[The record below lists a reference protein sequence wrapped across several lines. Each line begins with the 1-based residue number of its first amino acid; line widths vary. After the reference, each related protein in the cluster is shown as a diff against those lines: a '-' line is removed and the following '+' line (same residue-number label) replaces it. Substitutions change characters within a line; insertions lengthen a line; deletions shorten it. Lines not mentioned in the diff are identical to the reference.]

1 VKHETAGGDGGESWA
16 DDRSV
21 KAVLVYAGSLTI
33 MAAAIISPAL
43 PRIREAFAGTPDLS
57 LLTGLV
63 LTLPALFIA
72 LGAPV
77 AGALADRVGR
87 LRVLTG
93 AALLYALAG
102 AAPLVLDSL
111 ATVLASRAVLGLA
124 VAGLFVA
131 GTTLVTDYYTGAT
144 RQRMLGL
151 QGSLAT
157 ASGVVFLPLAGLL
170 AGVSWRGPFVLYLVS
185 LGLLPAVALV
195 LREPSGSA
203 GGAGTPGGLDAG
215 GAGTRA
221 LVGVVGLALVGML
234 AFYTLPV
241 QIPFYVERVS
251 GGGTALAGGVLAAAM
266 LAGGVV
272 AAGYRTVR
280 AALGAE
286 WTLVATFVT
295 MAAGFVLLGSAGS
308 LPALVAGVVVVGGA
322 QGLLVPNLNAIAAAT
337 VSNERR
343 GRALSLVVTGLFLG
357 QFCSALASGGAV
369 AAFDIRTMYLG
380 AGLLLALVAAVC
392 GWTAAT
398 ASVTDDRPPAPVVDD
413 D

>member
-1 VKHETAGGDGGESWA
+1 VKHDTAGGGGESWA
-16 DDRSV
+16 DDRLV
-21 KAVLVYAGSLTI
+21 KATLVYAGSLTI

-43 PRIREAFAGTPDLS
+43 PRIRAAYAGTPDLS

-102 AAPLVLDSL
+102 SAPLVLESL
-111 ATVLASRAVLGLA
+111 AAVLASRAVLGLA

-131 GTTLVTDYYTGAT
+131 GTTLITDYYTGAT
-144 RQRMLGL
+144 RQRMLGV
-151 QGSLAT
+151 QGALAT

-170 AGVSWRGPFVLYLVS
+170 ASVSWRGPFVLYLVS
-185 LGLLPAVALV
+185 LGLVPAVALV
-195 LREPSGSA
+195 LREPSRRAPPDAASGVDSGDGS
-203 GGAGTPGGLDAG
+203 P
-215 GAGTRA
+215 RA
-221 LVGVVGLALVGML
+221 LAGVVGLALVGML

-241 QIPFYVERVS
+241 QIPFYVERVT

-272 AAGYRTVR
+272 AAGYRPVR
-280 AALGAE
+280 AALGVDG
-286 WTLVATFVT
+286 TLVATFLT
-295 MAAGFVLLGSAGS
+295 MAVGFALLGAAGS
-308 LPALVAGVVVVGGA
+308 LPGLVAGVVVIGGA
-322 QGLLVPNLNAIAAAT
+322 QGLLVPNLNAVAAAM
-337 VSNERR
+337 VPDERR
-343 GRALSLVVTGLFLG
+343 GRALSFVVTGLFLG
-357 QFCSALASGGAV
+357 QFLSALVSGGAV
-369 AAFDIRTMYLG
+369 AAVDIRTMYFG
-380 AGLLLALVAAVC
+380 AGLLVALVAAVC
-392 GWTAAT
+392 ARTT
-398 ASVTDDRPPAPVVDD
+398 LTEPTTDRRPHAPAVDD